1 MWRELLETVAAI
13 GGFFVFVILVSW
25 TNLLPTWTYLPVFLL
40 TFLFLTYLIRRRARK
55 RYEERWKEEE
65 LERKLGLH
73 LKKDS
78 KENED

>member
-25 TNLLPTWTYLPVFLL
+25 TNLLPTWAYLLVFLL

-55 RYEERWKEEE
+55 RYEERWKEGE

-78 KENED
+78 NENED